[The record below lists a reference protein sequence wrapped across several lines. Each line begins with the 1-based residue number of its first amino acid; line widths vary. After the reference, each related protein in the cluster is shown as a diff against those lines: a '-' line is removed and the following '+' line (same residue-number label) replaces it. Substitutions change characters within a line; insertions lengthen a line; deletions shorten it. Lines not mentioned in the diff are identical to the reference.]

1 MWNFLNFSFSMSQAQ
16 KVGSS
21 PKLESDRG
29 QVCTCMKRL
38 TGSLR
43 TGNMFYLRLTIFDDD
58 EIAQIFSL
66 LKKCPRWHHAH
77 ASHDKNEWPISP
89 AHFATHAAVM
99 DSHYWRF
106 LALKNARKVN
116 LNH

>member
-1 MWNFLNFSFSMSQAQ
+1 MDFDLKIEMEKVTLFCKFFMLLRNYFSEILMWNLLNFSFSMSQAQ

-58 EIAQIFSL
+58 EIAQIFRL
-66 LKKCPRWHHAH
+66 LKKCPRCACV
-77 ASHDKNEWPISP
+77 
-89 AHFATHAAVM
+89 T
-99 DSHYWRF
+99 
-106 LALKNARKVN
+106 
-116 LNH
+116 

>member
-1 MWNFLNFSFSMSQAQ
+1 MWNLLNFSFSMSQAQ

-58 EIAQIFSL
+58 EIAQIFRL
-66 LKKCPRWHHAH
+66 LKKFQDAH
-77 ASHDKNEWPISP
+77 ASHDKNE
-89 AHFATHAAVM
+89 
-99 DSHYWRF
+99 
-106 LALKNARKVN
+106 
-116 LNH
+116 